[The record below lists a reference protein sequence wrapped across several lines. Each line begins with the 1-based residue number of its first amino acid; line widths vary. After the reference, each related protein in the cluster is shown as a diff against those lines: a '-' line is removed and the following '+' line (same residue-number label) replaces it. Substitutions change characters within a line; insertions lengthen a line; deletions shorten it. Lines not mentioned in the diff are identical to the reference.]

1 MRHSART
8 DRRPAIALAGLAL
21 GLLATSAGA
30 ADPCRP
36 FDALPSDAPAL
47 RLSQIGFETGAR
59 KLAILR
65 TDHADPVAWRV
76 IDASGAVRIEGMSVV
91 FGANATSGDALHQID
106 LSALDQPGEGYRLEA
121 CSASSREF
129 SVSDRPFDQL
139 SIDSLTYFYHN
150 RLGTPVEADFVQGES
165 WARDAGFPV
174 STPTCFQGTDEAGNE
189 WPGCD
194 YRLDVT
200 GGWADAGDY
209 GKYVVNGGIAVW
221 TLQNFV
227 ERLNHQPDAIAEI
240 WTDGRAPMPEN
251 GNGVS
256 DILDEARWQLEFMLA
271 MQVPDGATL
280 WVPLGRQSDRDALQL
295 TEIDAGGLVH
305 HKVHERAWL
314 PLPILPSD
322 SQEERFLLPPS
333 TAASL
338 NLAATAAQA
347 ARLWRELDPDFA
359 ERSLGAARRAYAAA
373 RAHPEIYAYGNF
385 GGGGAY
391 GDFWLDDEFAWAATE
406 LYVTTGEASYLADIQ
421 GAAETPA
428 EAAVL
433 QVRGATI
440 AWPAVDLLPALTL
453 LSAGTDDDALTTAAR
468 QQILDTAE
476 AYLADRE
483 AEGYAFP
490 FSPDQYVWGSNGNLA
505 NRGLVL
511 AVAHDLTGEARYR
524 DGVIDAMDYLLGRNA
539 LDQSYVAGYGER
551 AMRHPHHRFWGAGAD
566 PEFPPAPPG
575 ALSGGPN
582 AFNMSDPVASEMR
595 GHCAPQA
602 CWRDDYRA
610 YALNEVAINW
620 NAPLFWIAAFLD
632 TTHTPTD
639 TD

>member
-1 MRHSART
+1 MLQWAKENRG
-8 DRRPAIALAGLAL
+8 PAIALGSLAL
-21 GLLATSAGA
+21 ALLAASASA
-30 ADPCRP
+30 ATPCTP
-36 FDALPSDAPAL
+36 SAALPGDAPAI
-47 RLSQIGFETGAR
+47 RLGQIGFETGAR

-65 TDHADPVAWRV
+65 TGHDAPVAWRLL
-76 IDASGAVRIEGMSVV
+76 DASGNIRAEGMTMV
-91 FGANATSGDALHQID
+91 FGANPTSADAVHQID
-106 LSALDQPGEGYRLEA
+106 LSGFDEAGDGYRIEA
-121 CSASSREF
+121 CSAASRAF
-129 SVSDRPFDQL
+129 SIAERPFDQL
-139 SIDSLTYFYHN
+139 SVDSLTYFYHN
-150 RLGTPVEADFVQGES
+150 RLGTPVDAAFVQGEA
-165 WARDAGFPV
+165 WAREAGFPH
-174 STPTCFQGTDEAGNE
+174 STPTCFHGTDEAGNA

-227 ERLNHQPDAIAEI
+227 ERLNHQPAAIAAI
-240 WTDGRAPMPEN
+240 WADGRAPMPEN

-256 DILDEARWQLEFMLA
+256 DILDEARWQLEFMLT
-271 MQVPDGATL
+271 MQVPEGAML
-280 WVPLGRQSDRDALQL
+280 SVPLGRQNGSEPLQL
-295 TEIDAGGLVH
+295 TEIAAGGLVH

-322 SQEERFLLPPS
+322 THEERFLLPPS

-338 NLAATAAQA
+338 NLAAAAAQA
-347 ARLWRELDPDFA
+347 ARLWSEIDPAFA
-359 ERSLGAARRAYAAA
+359 NRSLAAARRAYAAA
-373 RAHPEIYAYGNF
+373 RAHPDIFAYANF

-391 GDFWLDDEFAWAATE
+391 GDFRLEDEFAWAATE
-406 LYVTTGEASYLADIQ
+406 LYITTGEARYLADLQ
-421 GAAETPA
+421 GEAETPA
-428 EAAVL
+428 EAAIL

-453 LSAGTDDDALTTAAR
+453 LTAGTDDPALDAAAR
-468 QQILDTAE
+468 QQVLDTAE
-476 AYLADRE
+476 TYLVHRE

-505 NRGLVL
+505 NRGIVL
-511 AVAHDLTGEARYR
+511 AVAHDITGDARYR
-524 DGVIDAMDYLLGRNA
+524 NGVIDAMDYLLGRNA
-539 LDQSYVAGYGER
+539 LDQSYIAGYGER
-551 AMRHPHHRFWGAGAD
+551 AMRHPHHRFWAAGAD

-575 ALSGGPN
+575 AISGGPN
-582 AFNMSDPVASEMR
+582 ATNMSDPVASEMR
-595 GHCAPQA
+595 GQCAAQA
-602 CWRDDYRA
+602 CWSDDHRA

-632 TTHTPTD
+632 TTHAMTD